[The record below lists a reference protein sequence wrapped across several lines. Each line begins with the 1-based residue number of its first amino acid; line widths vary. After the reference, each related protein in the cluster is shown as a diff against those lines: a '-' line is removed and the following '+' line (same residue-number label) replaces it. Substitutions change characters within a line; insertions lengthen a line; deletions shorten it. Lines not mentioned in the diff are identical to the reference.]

1 MDFSTPRGYNKTN
14 LEKERLAM
22 TKFQKILI
30 ALLGLNLVCT
40 VGLYLRLD
48 SQQLLL
54 EKEGRSMIVGTRY
67 DDTNL
72 KNSLASLE
80 KQVGR
85 LDASTRK
92 ANEQKETPAQEAPAQ
107 QPMPAPQPRHSS
119 LGSLLDRL
127 FH

>member
-1 MDFSTPRGYNKTN
+1 
-14 LEKERLAM
+14 M

-54 EKEGRSMIVGTRY
+54 EKEVRSMKRDIMGTRY

-85 LDASTRK
+85 LDVNTRK
-92 ANEQKETPAQEAPAQ
+92 ANEQKEAQAQ
-107 QPMPAPQPRHSS
+107 QPAPAPAPQLKHNS

-127 FH
+127 FR